1 VEWYTTGTQ
10 AVQPGPLVCVERA
23 REAGAGVGERARGR
37 QLWWASLRRGCCF
50 FVPVAP
56 TMCAYLMCALS
67 GVARRFQFFCLP
79 QKAAFF
85 GRETWPRALAACGC
99 VWLVAMLGWLPNA
112 AAVAVPPSSGEGA
125 LQAGRVEQ
133 GSTSS
138 CLDLTQSVDDKF
150 RCNARRSV
158 AILKLPRTGSTWLVH
173 APEHGQSDRLAVP
186 LLGSCASLGPD

>member
-1 VEWYTTGTQ
+1 MEWYTTDTQ
-10 AVQPGPLVCVERA
+10 SVQPGPLVCVERA
-23 REAGAGVGERARGR
+23 REAGAGGRAVRGR

-67 GVARRFQFFCLP
+67 GVARRFQFYLLP
-79 QKAAFF
+79 SP
-85 GRETWPRALAACGC
+85 GRLPFLDARLGHALAACGC

>member
-1 VEWYTTGTQ
+1 VVGFAPPRLLFFCSCGTYD
-10 AVQPGPLVCVERA
+10 VCVSYVCA
-23 REAGAGVGERARGR
+23 
-37 QLWWASLRRGCCF
+37 QRRRPPL
-50 FVPVAP
+50 PVLFITFP
-56 TMCAYLMCALS
+56 
-67 GVARRFQFFCLP
+67 G
-79 QKAAFF
+79 KAAFF

>member
-1 VEWYTTGTQ
+1 MY
-10 AVQPGPLVCVERA
+10 
-23 REAGAGVGERARGR
+23 
-37 QLWWASLRRGCCF
+37 
-50 FVPVAP
+50 
-56 TMCAYLMCALS
+56 AYLMCALS
-67 GVARRFQFFCLP
+67 GVARRFQFYYLP
-79 QKAAFF
+79 SP
-85 GRETWPRALAACGC
+85 GRRLPFLDARLGHALAACGC

>member
-1 VEWYTTGTQ
+1 
-10 AVQPGPLVCVERA
+10 LDA
-23 REAGAGVGERARGR
+23 RLGH
-37 QLWWASLRRGCCF
+37 
-50 FVPVAP
+50 
-56 TMCAYLMCALS
+56 
-67 GVARRFQFFCLP
+67 
-79 QKAAFF
+79 
-85 GRETWPRALAACGC
+85 ALAACGC